1 MTACTMAQVFG
12 LLGLGAFGGAL
23 GAIFYMTSDGGP
35 VRESRGP
42 DREPAVPAA
51 EQEEWR
57 WP

>member
-1 MTACTMAQVFG
+1 MACTLAQVFG